1 MRHYKLIGLT
11 GQSGAG
17 KSTVSRFFA
26 ANGATVI
33 NADAIVAQ
41 LYTAGS
47 PCLKTVAVC
56 FGADILSDDGTLN
69 RRLLAQ
75 RAFSTAENTALL
87 GELVHPFVTAVLF
100 RQLRQA
106 QGLVVY
112 DAPQLFEAGG
122 DAICDCVIAVVA
134 NEAVRRERII
144 RRDGLTPE
152 QADARIKAQYSEV
165 FFRKNAD
172 YIIENN
178 ADEAALRQAAERVL
192 RAVRQEVR

>member
-33 NADAIVAQ
+33 DADAIVAQ
-41 LYTAGS
+41 LYTPGS
-47 PCLKTVAVC
+47 PCLKTVAAC
-56 FGADILSDDGTLN
+56 FILSADGTLD
-69 RRLLAQ
+69 RKLLAQ
-75 RAFSTAENTALL
+75 RAFATAENTALL

-100 RQLRQA
+100 RRLKQA

-112 DAPQLFEAGG
+112 DAPQLFEANG

-134 NEAVRRERII
+134 DEAVRRERII
-144 RRDGLTPE
+144 SRDGLSPE
-152 QADARIKAQYSEV
+152 QADARIKAQHSEA
-165 FFRKNAD
+165 FFRQNAD
-172 YIIENN
+172 HIIENN
-178 ADEAALRQAAERVL
+178 ADEATLRQTAARVL
-192 RAVRQEVR
+192 CAVKQEVR